1 MKCSY
6 LTFIFK
12 FHMLCY
18 HIVLKGT
25 EINHQ
30 VTIGIKKT
38 IMTTYCLQ
46 NVSLLLYG
54 IQKFR
59 KQKNEHVFIVGPPV
73 WNYSEVLQIRPPW
86 GLPKYGLRLS
96 IAVIIARPDY
106 IDIRCFVIENMWT

>member
-46 NVSLLLYG
+46 MLAFYYMAYKSL
-54 IQKFR
+54 
-59 KQKNEHVFIVGPPV
+59 
-73 WNYSEVLQIRPPW
+73 
-86 GLPKYGLRLS
+86 
-96 IAVIIARPDY
+96 
-106 IDIRCFVIENMWT
+106 ENKKMSTSL